1 MTEMRVMELPAHGS
15 PLRPATR
22 PVPEAGAGQVRVRI
36 QACGVCGSD
45 VFLQDG
51 GFASS
56 PVPIVP
62 GHEAAGVVDAI
73 GSGVTDLEPGQVVA
87 LYYLSTPPG
96 DAWTAAGFPNRSPR
110 VARMG
115 VDVDGAF
122 AEYVVRP
129 RECVIVPPSPLP
141 VAELALLTD
150 AVATPLH
157 GLRRIAKLAAGET
170 VAVIG
175 IGGIGSNAV
184 QLAKAFGARVIAISR
199 SDARLRL
206 ARELGAD
213 HTVVSGDETA
223 AAVRELTA
231 GLGADVVLQCAD
243 SVRAYELAVDIAGP
257 GGRVVFVGSS
267 ADAIAVLPMRVIWS
281 ELALLGSR
289 GFVPA
294 DIEEAIALRL
304 DGRISLD
311 HLGGSSRPLEEAQ
324 EALDD
329 LRAGRTL
336 RTVLLP

>member
-1 MTEMRVMELPAHGS
+1 MTEMRVMELTAHGA
-15 PLRPATR
+15 PLRSATR
-22 PVPEAGAGQVRVRI
+22 PVPEPGANDVRVRI

-51 GFASS
+51 GFARS

-62 GHEAAGVVDAI
+62 GHEAAGLVDAI
-73 GSGVTDLEPGQVVA
+73 GSAITDLEVGQVVA

-96 DAWTAAGFPNRSPR
+96 DAWTAAGFPNRSPS

-129 RECVIVPPSPLP
+129 RECVIVPPAPLP
-141 VAELALLTD
+141 AAELALLTD

-157 GLRRIAKLAAGET
+157 GLRRVAKLVAGET

-213 HTVVSGDETA
+213 DVVVSGVDTA
-223 AAVRELTA
+223 TTVRGLTK

-243 SVRAYELAVDIAGP
+243 SVQAYELAIDIAGP
-257 GGRVVFVGSS
+257 GGRVVFIGSS
-267 ADAIAVLPMRVIWS
+267 ANAIAVMPMRVIWS

-294 DIEEAIALRL
+294 AIEEAIALRL
-304 DGRISLD
+304 EGRISLD
-311 HLGGSSRPLEEAQ
+311 HLEGSSRPLEEAQ

-329 LRAGRTL
+329 LRAGRAL
-336 RTVLLP
+336 RTVLIP

>member
-1 MTEMRVMELPAHGS
+1 MTEMRVMELPAHGA

-22 PVPEAGAGQVRVRI
+22 PVPEPGAGQVRVRI

-73 GSGVTDLEPGQVVA
+73 GSGVTDLEFGQVVA

-129 RECVIVPPSPLP
+129 RECVIVPAGPLP

-157 GLRRIAKLAAGET
+157 GLRRVAKVEAGET

-213 HTVVSGDETA
+213 HTVVSGDDTA
-223 AAVRELTA
+223 PAVRELTA

-243 SVRAYELAVDIAGP
+243 SVQAYQLAVDIAGP
-257 GGRVVFVGSS
+257 GGRVVFIGSS
-267 ADAIAVLPMRVIWS
+267 ADALQVQPMRVIWS

-311 HLGGSSRPLEEAQ
+311 HLGGSSRPLEEGP
-324 EALDD
+324 
-329 LRAGRTL
+329 RPPRGAGAA
-336 RTVLLP
+336 PSS

>member
-1 MTEMRVMELPAHGS
+1 M
-15 PLRPATR
+15 
-22 PVPEAGAGQVRVRI
+22 
-36 QACGVCGSD
+36 CGSD

-51 GFASS
+51 GFVGS

-73 GSGVTDLEPGQVVA
+73 GSGVTDLEEGQVVA

-96 DAWTAAGFPNRSPR
+96 DAWTLAGDPNRSPS

-122 AEYVVRP
+122 AEYVIRP
-129 RECVIVPPSPLP
+129 RECVIVPAGPLP

-157 GLRRIAKLAAGET
+157 GLRRVAKVEAGET

-184 QLAKAFGARVIAISR
+184 QLAKAFGATVIAISR
-199 SDARLRL
+199 SEERLRL
-206 ARELGAD
+206 ARKLGAD
-213 HTVVSGDETA
+213 HTVVSRDDTA
-223 AAVRELTA
+223 MRRSRADRGARRRRRAPVRRL
-231 GLGADVVLQCAD
+231 
-243 SVRAYELAVDIAGP
+243 RPAYQLAVDIAGP
-257 GGRVVFVGSS
+257 GGRVVFIGSS
-267 ADAIAVLPMRVIWS
+267 ADAVQVQPMRLIWA

-329 LRAGRTL
+329 LRAGRVL